1 MTHTREKKEEKQQ
14 LAFTQTR
21 LPFFFRRGA
30 KRKRS
35 RTSLD
40 LPTSSSFSPP
50 AIETKTMDFLC
61 GIKGDGFVLLCSDT
75 AATQQ
80 IITIKHDEDKLIE
93 IDEKILMGV
102 SGEPGDRVQFSE
114 YIAANVRL
122 SALRN
127 ETRLSTSAVAHYAR
141 GELATALR
149 RRPYSTNLLI
159 AGFDEH
165 EGKEGEA
172 SLFWMDYLATMHK
185 MNVGGTGYGSYFV
198 LSMLDRLWRPKL
210 TVPEALEM
218 MEKGVAEVLKRLV
231 VAPPA
236 YVIKIVDR
244 DGIRVLKT
252 IRTTES
258 NGGGGGAGEQPGAA
272 AAAPVAAPA

>member
-1 MTHTREKKEEKQQ
+1 
-14 LAFTQTR
+14 
-21 LPFFFRRGA
+21 
-30 KRKRS
+30 
-35 RTSLD
+35 
-40 LPTSSSFSPP
+40 
-50 AIETKTMDFLC
+50 MDFLC

-80 IITIKHDEDKLIE
+80 IITIKHDEDKLVE
-93 IDEKILMGV
+93 VDEGRILMGV

-114 YIAANVRL
+114 YISANVRL

-127 ETRLSTSAVAHYAR
+127 ETRLSTAAVAHYAR
-141 GELATALR
+141 GELAAALR
-149 RRPYSTNLLI
+149 KRPYSTNLLI
-159 AGFDEH
+159 AGYDENH
-165 EGKEGEA
+165 EGKDGSKEGDA
-172 SLFWMDYLATMHK
+172 SLYWMDYLATMHK

-210 TVPEALEM
+210 SVAEALEM

-236 YVIKIVDR
+236 YVIKIVDKE
-244 DGIRVLKT
+244 GLRVLTT

-258 NGGGGGAGEQPGAA
+258 SGGSGGEQPPAA

>member
-1 MTHTREKKEEKQQ
+1 
-14 LAFTQTR
+14 
-21 LPFFFRRGA
+21 
-30 KRKRS
+30 
-35 RTSLD
+35 
-40 LPTSSSFSPP
+40 
-50 AIETKTMDFLC
+50 MDFLC

-80 IITIKHDEDKLIE
+80 IITIKHDEDKLVE

-114 YIAANVRL
+114 YVAANVRL

-141 GELATALR
+141 GELAAALR

-159 AGFDEH
+159 AGFDEAKEGGGEEK
-165 EGKEGEA
+165 EGKEEGEA
-172 SLFWMDYLATMHK
+172 SLYWMDYLATMHK

-210 TVPEALEM
+210 SVAEALEM

-236 YVIKIVDR
+236 YVIKIVDK

-258 NGGGGGAGEQPGAA
+258 SGGEQQPPAA

>member
-1 MTHTREKKEEKQQ
+1 
-14 LAFTQTR
+14 
-21 LPFFFRRGA
+21 
-30 KRKRS
+30 
-35 RTSLD
+35 
-40 LPTSSSFSPP
+40 
-50 AIETKTMDFLC
+50 MDFLC

-80 IITIKHDEDKLIE
+80 IITIKHDEDKLVE

-127 ETRLSTSAVAHYAR
+127 ETRLSTGAVAHYAR
-141 GELATALR
+141 GELAAALR

-159 AGFDEH
+159 AGYDDAHE
-165 EGKEGEA
+165 EGKEGDA
-172 SLFWMDYLATMHK
+172 SLYWMDYLATMHK

-210 TVPEALEM
+210 TVAEALEM

-236 YVIKIVDR
+236 YVIKIVDK

-258 NGGGGGAGEQPGAA
+258 SGGEGQPPAA

>member
-1 MTHTREKKEEKQQ
+1 
-14 LAFTQTR
+14 
-21 LPFFFRRGA
+21 
-30 KRKRS
+30 
-35 RTSLD
+35 
-40 LPTSSSFSPP
+40 
-50 AIETKTMDFLC
+50 MDFLC

-80 IITIKHDEDKLIE
+80 IITIKHDEDKLVE
-93 IDEKILMGV
+93 IDDKVLMGV

-127 ETRLSTSAVAHYAR
+127 EKRLSTSAVAHYAR

-149 RRPYSTNLLI
+149 KRPYSTNLLI
-159 AGFDEH
+159 AGFDDPYAAEKGDAEKSEQH
-165 EGKEGEA
+165 DGA
-172 SLFWMDYLATMHK
+172 SLYWMDYLATMHR
-185 MNVGGTGYGSYFV
+185 MNVAGTGYGSYFV

-210 TVPEALEM
+210 SVGEALEM

-236 YVIKIVDR
+236 YVIKIVDKV
-244 DGIRVLKT
+244 GIRVLKT

-258 NGGGGGAGEQPGAA
+258 SGGGGGGGAEQA

>member
-1 MTHTREKKEEKQQ
+1 
-14 LAFTQTR
+14 
-21 LPFFFRRGA
+21 
-30 KRKRS
+30 
-35 RTSLD
+35 
-40 LPTSSSFSPP
+40 
-50 AIETKTMDFLC
+50 MDFLC

-93 IDEKILMGV
+93 IDEKVLMGV

-141 GELATALR
+141 GELAAALR

-159 AGFDEH
+159 AGYDDPHPAEDKD
-165 EGKEGEA
+165 KEKRGGEA
-172 SLFWMDYLATMHK
+172 SAAAKDHDGASLYWMDYLATMHR
-185 MNVGGTGYGSYFV
+185 MNVAGTGYGSYFV

-210 TVPEALEM
+210 NVEEALEM

-252 IRTTES
+252 IRTTEGD
-258 NGGGGGAGEQPGAA
+258 GGNGGGAGQA

>member
-1 MTHTREKKEEKQQ
+1 
-14 LAFTQTR
+14 
-21 LPFFFRRGA
+21 
-30 KRKRS
+30 
-35 RTSLD
+35 
-40 LPTSSSFSPP
+40 
-50 AIETKTMDFLC
+50 MDFLC

-80 IITIKHDEDKLIE
+80 IITIKHDEDKLVE
-93 IDEKILMGV
+93 IDERILMGV

-114 YIAANVRL
+114 YVGANVRL

-141 GELATALR
+141 GELAAALR
-149 RRPYSTNLLI
+149 KRPYSTNLLI

-165 EGKEGEA
+165 LDGSGGNSGGKGKEKEGEEKEKEGEA

-185 MNVGGTGYGSYFV
+185 MNIAGTGYGSYFV

-210 TVPEALEM
+210 KVEEALEM

-236 YVIKIVDR
+236 YVIKIVDK

-258 NGGGGGAGEQPGAA
+258 SGASGEQPASGAA
-272 AAAPVAAPA
+272 AAVTAAA

>member
-1 MTHTREKKEEKQQ
+1 ME
-14 LAFTQTR
+14 
-21 LPFFFRRGA
+21 
-30 KRKRS
+30 
-35 RTSLD
+35 
-40 LPTSSSFSPP
+40 
-50 AIETKTMDFLC
+50 FLC

-93 IDEKILMGV
+93 VDDRILMGI

-114 YIAANVRL
+114 YVSANVRL

-149 RRPYSTNLLI
+149 KRPYSTNLLI
-159 AGFDEH
+159 AGYDDH
-165 EGKEGEA
+165 EGKEGEGGKEEDKTGEA

-244 DGIRVLKT
+244 EGIRVLKT

-258 NGGGGGAGEQPGAA
+258 SGGGGGGEQQPAA
-272 AAAPVAAPA
+272 AVAVA

>member
-1 MTHTREKKEEKQQ
+1 
-14 LAFTQTR
+14 
-21 LPFFFRRGA
+21 
-30 KRKRS
+30 
-35 RTSLD
+35 
-40 LPTSSSFSPP
+40 
-50 AIETKTMDFLC
+50 MDFLC

-80 IITIKHDEDKLIE
+80 IITIKHDEDKLVE
-93 IDEKILMGV
+93 VDEGRILMGV

-114 YIAANVRL
+114 YISANVRL

-127 ETRLSTSAVAHYAR
+127 ETRLSTAAVAHYAR

-149 RRPYSTNLLI
+149 KRPYSTNLLI
-159 AGFDEH
+159 AGFDAAHE

-172 SLFWMDYLATMHK
+172 SLYWMDYLATMHK

-198 LSMLDRLWRPKL
+198 LSMLDRLWRPRL
-210 TVPEALEM
+210 GVAEALEM

-236 YVIKIVDR
+236 YVIKIVDKE
-244 DGIRVLKT
+244 GIRVLKT

-258 NGGGGGAGEQPGAA
+258 SGGSGGEQPPAA

>member
-1 MTHTREKKEEKQQ
+1 M
-14 LAFTQTR
+14 
-21 LPFFFRRGA
+21 
-30 KRKRS
+30 
-35 RTSLD
+35 
-40 LPTSSSFSPP
+40 
-50 AIETKTMDFLC
+50 

-93 IDEKILMGV
+93 VGDRILMGIT
-102 SGEPGDRVQFSE
+102 GEPGDRVQFSE
-114 YIAANVRL
+114 YVSANVRL

-141 GELATALR
+141 GELAAALR
-149 RRPYSTNLLI
+149 KRPYSTNLLI

-165 EGKEGEA
+165 EGESKEGGEKEGEA
-172 SLFWMDYLATMHK
+172 SLYWMDYLATMHK

-210 TVPEALEM
+210 SVAEALEM

-244 DGIRVLKT
+244 EGIRVLKT
-252 IRTTES
+252 IRTTEGS
-258 NGGGGGAGEQPGAA
+258 GGEPPAAADAA
-272 AAAPVAAPA
+272 AAAGAPVAAPA

>member
-1 MTHTREKKEEKQQ
+1 
-14 LAFTQTR
+14 
-21 LPFFFRRGA
+21 
-30 KRKRS
+30 
-35 RTSLD
+35 
-40 LPTSSSFSPP
+40 
-50 AIETKTMDFLC
+50 MDFLC

-80 IITIKHDEDKLIE
+80 IITIKHDEDKLVE

-114 YIAANVRL
+114 YVAANVRL

-127 ETRLSTSAVAHYAR
+127 ETRLSTAAVAHYAR
-141 GELATALR
+141 GELAAALR

-159 AGFDEH
+159 AGYDAAH
-165 EGKEGEA
+165 EGGEKGKDGEEKKEGEA
-172 SLFWMDYLATMHK
+172 SLYWMDYLATMHK

-210 TVPEALEM
+210 GVAEALEM

-236 YVIKIVDR
+236 YVIKIVDK

-258 NGGGGGAGEQPGAA
+258 SGGEQQQQPPAA

>member
-1 MTHTREKKEEKQQ
+1 
-14 LAFTQTR
+14 
-21 LPFFFRRGA
+21 
-30 KRKRS
+30 
-35 RTSLD
+35 
-40 LPTSSSFSPP
+40 
-50 AIETKTMDFLC
+50 MDFLC

-80 IITIKHDEDKLIE
+80 IITIKHDEDKLVE

-114 YIAANVRL
+114 YVAANVRL

-141 GELATALR
+141 GELAAALR

-159 AGFDEH
+159 AGFDEVKEGEKK

-172 SLFWMDYLATMHK
+172 SLYWMDYLATMHK

-210 TVPEALEM
+210 SVAEALEM

-236 YVIKIVDR
+236 YVIKIVDK

-258 NGGGGGAGEQPGAA
+258 SGGEQQPPAA

>member
-1 MTHTREKKEEKQQ
+1 ME
-14 LAFTQTR
+14 
-21 LPFFFRRGA
+21 
-30 KRKRS
+30 
-35 RTSLD
+35 
-40 LPTSSSFSPP
+40 
-50 AIETKTMDFLC
+50 FLC

-93 IDEKILMGV
+93 IDERILMGI

-114 YIAANVRL
+114 YVSANVRL

-141 GELATALR
+141 GELAAALR
-149 RRPYSTNLLI
+149 KRPYSTNLLI
-159 AGFDEH
+159 AGFDDH
-165 EGKEGEA
+165 EGAEKEGGSKEKEGEA
-172 SLFWMDYLATMHK
+172 SLYWMDYLATMHK

-210 TVPEALEM
+210 SVAEALEM

-236 YVIKIVDR
+236 YVIKIVDKE
-244 DGIRVLKT
+244 GIRVLKT

-258 NGGGGGAGEQPGAA
+258 SGGTGEPPAA
-272 AAAPVAAPA
+272 AAAAAAVAAA

>member
-1 MTHTREKKEEKQQ
+1 ME
-14 LAFTQTR
+14 
-21 LPFFFRRGA
+21 
-30 KRKRS
+30 
-35 RTSLD
+35 
-40 LPTSSSFSPP
+40 
-50 AIETKTMDFLC
+50 FLF
-61 GIKGDGFVLLCSDT
+61 GIKGAGFVLLCSDT

-93 IDEKILMGV
+93 VDERILMGIT
-102 SGEPGDRVQFSE
+102 GEPGDRVQFSE
-114 YIAANVRL
+114 YVSANVRL

-141 GELATALR
+141 GELAAALR
-149 RRPYSTNLLI
+149 KRPYSTNLLI

-165 EGKEGEA
+165 EGAGKEGEKEGEA
-172 SLFWMDYLATMHK
+172 SLYWMDYLATMHK

-210 TVPEALEM
+210 SVAEALEM

-252 IRTTES
+252 IRTTEGS
-258 NGGGGGAGEQPGAA
+258 GGTGGEQPPAAAA